1 MRCDVKRK
9 KSRRCDG
16 YLPGRSKATE
26 KVGDETHDNEM
37 KQTLL
42 ESRDYLDPLI
52 FFKSH
57 NTNPDVIHTHNK
69 FSKMRVSFLS

>member
-9 KSRRCDG
+9 KSQRCDG

-26 KVGDETHDNEM
+26 KVGDETRDKEM

-42 ESRDYLDPLI
+42 ESRDYLDPLL
-52 FFKSH
+52 FFQITQHK
-57 NTNPDVIHTHNK
+57 PRCYTHA
-69 FSKMRVSFLS
+69 